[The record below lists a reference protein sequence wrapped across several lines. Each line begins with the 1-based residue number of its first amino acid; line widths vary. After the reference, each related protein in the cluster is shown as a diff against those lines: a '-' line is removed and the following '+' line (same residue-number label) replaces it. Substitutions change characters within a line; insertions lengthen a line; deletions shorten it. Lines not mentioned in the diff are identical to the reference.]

1 MTDKE
6 IIEKWK
12 AGLSKNKLAEI
23 YRREYNQQIK
33 IIRSTVRHRHDGTFI
48 SNYEALA
55 KVERV
60 IYRYL
65 KETEWYKWKYQ
76 K

>member
-12 AGLSKNKLAEI
+12 QGLSKNKLAEI
-23 YRREYNQQIK
+23 YRREYNMQIK
-33 IIRSTVRHRHDGTFI
+33 ITRASIRHRNDGTFI

-55 KVERV
+55 KIESV

-65 KETEWYKWKYQ
+65 KEG
-76 K
+76 

>member
-6 IIEKWK
+6 IIDKWK
-12 AGLSKNKLAEI
+12 AGLTKNKLSEI
-23 YRREYNQQIK
+23 YKREYNQQIK
-33 IIRSTVRHRHDGTFI
+33 IIRSSIKHRRDGRFI

-55 KVERV
+55 KVENV

-65 KETEWYKWKYQ
+65 KETE
-76 K
+76 

>member
-12 AGLSKNKLAEI
+12 SGLTKNKLSEI
-23 YRREYNQQIK
+23 YKREYNQQIK
-33 IIRSTVRHRHDGTFI
+33 IIRSSIKHRHDGRFI

-55 KVERV
+55 KVKRV
-60 IYRYL
+60 IYKYL
-65 KETEWYKWKYQ
+65 KGE
-76 K
+76 

>member
-33 IIRSTVRHRHDGTFI
+33 IIRSTVKHRHDGRYI

-55 KVERV
+55 KVESV

-65 KETEWYKWKYQ
+65 KER
-76 K
+76 

>member
-12 AGLSKNKLAEI
+12 QGLSKNKLAEI

-33 IIRSTVRHRHDGTFI
+33 IVRSSIKHRHDGRFI

-55 KVERV
+55 KVESV
-60 IYRYL
+60 IYKYL
-65 KETEWYKWKYQ
+65 KGE
-76 K
+76 